1 MSDINGHITRLF
13 STIFL
18 LFFDYSSFYWFCTLL
33 LHFLKPLPSFLPFHS
48 LLFLT
53 LMYLF
58 FYPFIFLLFSFYF
71 DSSYP
76 HYLTINFIFPLILYI
91 FSHTKKGY
99 YSLSL
104 SLSLSLSYFFFC
116 GFFNFLYLY
125 FMLSN
130 FVFCRTLVDKIW
142 VCVFKLFFF
151 FFSLLY
157 SI

>member
-1 MSDINGHITRLF
+1 
-13 STIFL
+13 
-18 LFFDYSSFYWFCTLL
+18 
-33 LHFLKPLPSFLPFHS
+33 
-48 LLFLT
+48 
-53 LMYLF
+53 MYLF

-104 SLSLSLSYFFFC
+104 SLSLSCFFFC

-151 FFSLLY
+151 FFHCYIVYKNIMLLY
-157 SI
+157 SMTWITWCEYNHILGFARHLSSFIFLFSHLHE